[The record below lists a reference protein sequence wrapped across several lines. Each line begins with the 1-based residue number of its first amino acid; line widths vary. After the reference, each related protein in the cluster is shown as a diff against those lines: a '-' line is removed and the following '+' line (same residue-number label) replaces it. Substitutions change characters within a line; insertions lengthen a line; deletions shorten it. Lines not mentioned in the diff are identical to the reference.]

1 MKKFI
6 KRLLSGLAW
15 WVLEDEIRDKWIWR
29 GYFNDYT
36 KWMSRDFPVME
47 DMYEHFKDVP
57 YGGPINN
64 CKRRQ
69 ELEGKYNV

>member
-1 MKKFI
+1 
-6 KRLLSGLAW
+6 
-15 WVLEDEIRDKWIWR
+15 
-29 GYFNDYT
+29 
-36 KWMSRDFPVME
+36 MSRDFPVME

-69 ELEGKYNV
+69 ELEEKYKV